1 MESLAEIKQQL
12 ANEDAKVRID
22 ALLDAWS
29 YGKAGIELVIEALQD
44 KNRKVRQSA
53 RLLLLESDEEIA
65 AQALW
70 NHLSFKKMQCL
81 HTIIDFEVDYYN
93 RVHDPNYFGI
103 ADYNNTLVGHW
114 NLGYSSSKMA
124 IWSLESGNF
133 QQTSDSLTAH
143 DFELGKQGK
152 IFATTFEDIILP
164 AQNLETQAFINRE
177 SNRKIVMQGIEP
189 MGFAICKTD
198 KPLVA
203 IAESKH
209 LINFE
214 PKRIVRQQGK
224 LEIWDYEKYICLLQ
238 NKFEDLYLNPD
249 IYKLNNSKIN
259 PKYFGTSPLIFSPD
273 GCTLI
278 ARFTD
283 KNQQCLIKIWDTKK
297 LELIQTIENLPKL
310 IITSVGVS
318 PDKTL
323 IACGIRE
330 ERVSVWE
337 LQCDRIIYSVNE
349 VSPCI
354 LSTDGRVLIYATN
367 RNKIVVRDLIA
378 QRNLCTLQGHN
389 APVAYLALS
398 EDREFIASYSI
409 DKQIK
414 IWAIPNFS

>member
-12 ANEDAKVRID
+12 ASENAEARING
-22 ALLDAWS
+22 LLDAWEH
-29 YGKAGIELVIEALQD
+29 GITGIELIIKALQD
-44 KNRKVRQSA
+44 RDRKVRQSA

-114 NLGYSSSKMA
+114 NLGSSSKMA
-124 IWSLESGNF
+124 IWSLESGDF
-133 QQTSDSLTAH
+133 QQASDFFTAH

-152 IFATTFEDIILP
+152 IFVTTFEDIILP
-164 AQNLETQAFINRE
+164 AQNLETQAFINRK
-177 SNRKIVMQGIEP
+177 SNLEIVMRGIEP

-209 LINFE
+209 LINFK
-214 PKRIVRQQGK
+214 PKRVTRQQGK

-259 PKYFGTSPLIFSPD
+259 PKYFGTSPLIFAPD

-283 KNQQCLIKIWDTKK
+283 KNQQCLIEIWDTKK

-367 RNKIVVRDLIA
+367 RNIVIL
-378 QRNLCTLQGHN
+378 N
-389 APVAYLALS
+389 
-398 EDREFIASYSI
+398 
-409 DKQIK
+409 KK
-414 IWAIPNFS
+414 